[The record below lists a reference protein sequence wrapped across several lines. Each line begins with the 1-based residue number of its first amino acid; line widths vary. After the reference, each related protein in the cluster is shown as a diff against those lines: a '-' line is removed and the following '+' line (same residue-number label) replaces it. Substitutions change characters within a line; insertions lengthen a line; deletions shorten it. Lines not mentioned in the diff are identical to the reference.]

1 MVAIPTNYK
10 MGTGLAATIMGQQAG
25 LEAEQ
30 QGLANVIKGMQMPA
44 EALKGQE
51 AAMLMQNPEYLQ
63 QKTQN
68 TLIELK
74 NQYSAQDFQQT
85 LDAANRVRIR
95 LDAAAGD
102 PAKEQQIVQESLTAM
117 KIDPNSEFAQ
127 YAMKDPRGAITKFIQ
142 GVEVGLTGTGGAK
155 QFGAEKLQ
163 GMKDVAAMERE
174 KLQRETQI
182 KTANISAGAQV
193 AAADRYLR
201 KDYLTAANQWADTE
215 KALTK
220 ELQDAQGGQLDQLIA
235 SKIRETMPPGSTDAD
250 VQQTA
255 IKLIQERIAQAQ
267 QKRAEYE
274 GYAFEGKGNAKV
286 SPRSKQPPASA
297 GLPPGVTVVQ
307 TQK

>member
-30 QGLANVIKGMQMPA
+30 QGLANLMKGMQMPA

-63 QKTQN
+63 QKTAN

-74 NQYSAQDFQQT
+74 NQYSASDFQQT
-85 LDAANRVRIR
+85 LDAANRVRIK

-102 PAKEQQIVQESLTAM
+102 PAKEQQIVQESLAAL

-127 YAMKDPRGAITKFIQ
+127 YAMKDPRGALTKFIQ

-163 GMKDVAAMERE
+163 GLKSASDMELA
-174 KLQRETQI
+174 KYKGGIDLQQSRIQ
-182 KTANISAGAQV
+182 AGAQ
-193 AAADRYLR
+193 AASADKQLR
-201 KDYLTAANQWADTE
+201 GQMIQYSGQLRQELDGLNNNITKLE
-215 KALTK
+215 GK
-220 ELQDAQGGQLDQLIA
+220 ELDNAIMQDFMSRGKKDVTQ
-235 SKIRETMPPGSTDAD
+235 AD
-250 VQQTA
+250 VDKAKGELKADLVNRRNAIQQELDSVRTEVRGKLGMKA
-255 IKLIQERIAQAQ
+255 GTKDQPIKLD
-267 QKRAEYE
+267 
-274 GYAFEGKGNAKV
+274 
-286 SPRSKQPPASA
+286 
-297 GLPPGVTVVQ
+297 
-307 TQK
+307 